1 MSLEEKKKKDRKMKN
16 RMALCDIKALK
27 RLVAISLG
35 GALAGFFNGLLGAG
49 GGIIVVLALSY
60 AIKGDGEARRS
71 LYANALCVMLPL
83 SLLTL
88 LSYAL
93 RGGLPEGFLGADYL
107 WVLVG
112 GAIGGILG
120 GVILGRL
127 RASLT
132 DSLFALLTVV
142 SGVLMLR

>member
-1 MSLEEKKKKDRKMKN
+1 MKN
-16 RMALCDIKALK
+16 RMALRDLKSIKKLAL
-27 RLVAISLG
+27 ISLG

-60 AIKGDGEARRS
+60 AIKGDEEARRS

-88 LSYAL
+88 LTYAL
-93 RGGLPEGFLGADYL
+93 RGGLPHGFLGGDYL
-107 WVLVG
+107 WVLIG
-112 GAIGGILG
+112 GALGGILG
-120 GVILGRL
+120 GVVLGKL
-127 RASLT
+127 RASLA
-132 DSLFALLTVV
+132 DGLFALLTVV